1 MQIPQDLIETAR
13 LKLKSVKSEAE
24 FFQLRAQYL
33 GKKSFVVSA
42 FSKLRE
48 LQSDKKVNAAKEL
61 NVLKN
66 NLTKLFETFMED
78 IDGKSDLKKLDVTLP
93 ADPFLVGSEHPITK
107 ISQKVIN
114 YFTPLNYQIF
124 SGNEIETDFYN
135 FEALNFPENHPARQM
150 HDTFYL
156 NSNSKSEYLLRTHTS
171 NTQVH
176 AMLNEGLPLYM
187 LSPGRVFRCDS
198 DTTHLPM
205 FTQIEGLVVDE
216 DVTFGD
222 LKGVLIDFLEDF
234 FNEKM
239 DVRFR
244 PSYFP
249 FTEPSAEVDIKF
261 GKQGWLEILG
271 CGMVHP
277 NVLKGCNIDTKKF
290 RGFAFG
296 MGVERLAMLYYGV
309 TDIREFYSSNLD
321 FLNQFPS

>member
-1 MQIPQDLIETAR
+1 MQIPQDLIETAA
-13 LKLKSVKSEAE
+13 LKLKSVQSEAE
-24 FFQLRAQYL
+24 FFQLRSQYL
-33 GKKSFVVSA
+33 GKKSFVVNA
-42 FSKLRE
+42 FSKLRD
-48 LQSDKKVNAAKEL
+48 LKSDKKVIAAKEL

-66 NLTKLFETFMED
+66 DLTKLFETSLAD
-78 IDGKSDLKKLDVTLP
+78 IEGKSNFKKLDVTLP

-107 ISQKVIN
+107 ISQRIIN

-156 NSNSKSEYLLRTHTS
+156 KSNSKSEYLLRTHTS

-176 AMLNEGLPLYM
+176 AMLSEGLPLYM
-187 LSPGRVFRCDS
+187 LSPGRVYRCDS
-198 DTTHLPM
+198 DNTHLPM

-216 DVTFGD
+216 GVTFGD
-222 LKGVLIDFLEDF
+222 LKGILIDFLEDF

-239 DVRFR
+239 EVRFR

-277 NVLKGCNIDTKKF
+277 NVLKGCNIDNKKY